1 MVTRTK
7 PPSVTPIIP
16 QKERGLVV
24 RGQPWY
30 VSERIL
36 RLAPQNDN
44 IEASCQNG
52 KRDIYEILE
61 A

>member
-1 MVTRTK
+1 MV
-7 PPSVTPIIP
+7 
-16 QKERGLVV
+16 LC
-24 RGQPWY
+24 QPWY

-52 KRDIYEILE
+52 GRNIYEILE